1 MSTSTTQAQKSV
13 TTLET
18 TTADVLSLKLYNL
31 TEIVKLAAF
40 AAEYGRAGTE
50 GDTAG
55 VLHYVADELQGV
67 RRDFTETIYGLA
79 AETAK
84 KGGAL

>member
-18 TTADVLSLKLYNL
+18 TTADVLSLKLYHL

-40 AAEYGRAGTE
+40 AAEYQRAEAE
-50 GDTAG
+50 GDTSG
-55 VLHYVADELQGV
+55 VLYYVAEQLQEV
-67 RRDFTETIYGLA
+67 NSEFTESVHGLA
-79 AETAK
+79 RAL